1 MSQFTC
7 PCGFRV
13 DGYARE
19 AWAAYRQHGCQHHQA
34 EPVDPDDV
42 DTSSGMSWPGVLGL
56 VAVLLFLS
64 FICTHGWGH
73 FG

>member
-7 PCGFRV
+7 PCGFRS

-19 AWAAYRQHGCQHHQA
+19 AWAAYRQHSCAHHVG
-34 EPVDPDDV
+34 EPVEGPDEE
-42 DTSSGMSWPGVLGL
+42 TSSGMSWPGMFGL

-64 FICTHGWGH
+64 FICTHGWGR